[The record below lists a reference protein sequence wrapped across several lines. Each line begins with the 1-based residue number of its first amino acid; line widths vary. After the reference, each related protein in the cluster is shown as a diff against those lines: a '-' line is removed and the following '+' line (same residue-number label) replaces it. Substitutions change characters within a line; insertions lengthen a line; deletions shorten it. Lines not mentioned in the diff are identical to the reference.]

1 MTYQNTQGSST
12 QEPKSNQ
19 DTSLSPPLPLNSPL
33 NSIVAKRSPASAKD
47 SAKSWKKGWE
57 KGASRLSG
65 PRGLLIGL
73 GLGLGLA
80 LISSRL
86 MPSETAVGADALQ
99 AEQVASASVTVTRS
113 QIAPITQTLTTQ
125 GTVEAFD
132 LLSVSPRA
140 SGLQIQAVNVRD
152 GDSVQAGQVLA
163 VLDDSVLQA
172 EIDQSSAQVVS
183 AQAQVAQ
190 AQAQAAQAQAALAEA
205 QDSFNRYAALF
216 SQGAISEET
225 LTSRRTELTTA
236 DQSVGAALAAVESAK
251 ATVSSRQAEAD
262 RAVTQLQQTQ
272 VLAPASGVI
281 TEKSATV
288 GDVAA
293 AGTPLF
299 KIISGDQLEISVQVP
314 QTQLT
319 QINVGTP
326 VSITSSSDS
335 ALKLPG
341 SVRSIDPTLN
351 ATREATVKVGIGE
364 ASSDSSSAQLRPGMF
379 LTVDIVTGSRQ
390 GVVVPAS
397 AVLPQAD
404 GRSLVY
410 VLNADSTVSAQRVE
424 VGDRISAGQN
434 SDGGQIEII
443 SGLKANVPVVVEGAS
458 YLQDSD
464 KVDVASDQPFEA
476 SDSSGSPQSAA
487 PAKPKEPAKGQ

>member
-1 MTYQNTQGSST
+1 M
-12 QEPKSNQ
+12 
-19 DTSLSPPLPLNSPL
+19 
-33 NSIVAKRSPASAKD
+33 
-47 SAKSWKKGWE
+47 
-57 KGASRLSG
+57 
-65 PRGLLIGL
+65 GL

-80 LISSRL
+80 LLSSRL
-86 MPSETAVGADALQ
+86 LPSETAPADEPL
-99 AEQVASASVTVTRS
+99 AEQIASASVRVARS
-113 QIAPITQTLTTQ
+113 QTAPITQTLTTQ

-163 VLDDSVLQA
+163 VLDDAVLQA
-172 EIDQSSAQVVS
+172 DIDQSEAQVVS

-190 AQAQAAQAQAALAEA
+190 TQAQAAQAQAALAEA
-205 QDSFNRYAALF
+205 QDSFSRYSALF
-216 SQGAISEET
+216 SKGAISEET

-236 DQSVGAALAAVESAK
+236 DQSVGAALAAIASAK

-281 TEKSATV
+281 TEKEATV
-288 GDVAA
+288 GGVAS

-299 KIISGDQLEISVQVP
+299 KIISGDQLEISVPVP

-319 QINVGTP
+319 QVNVGTP
-326 VSITSSSDS
+326 VSISSSSDS
-335 ALKLPG
+335 ALKLQG

-364 ASSDSSSAQLRPGMF
+364 ASDSAQLRPGMF

-410 VLNADSTVSAQRVE
+410 VLNDDNTVSAQSVK
-424 VGDRISAGQN
+424 VGDRISTQN
-434 SDGGQIEII
+434 SSDQLEII
-443 SGLKANVPVVVEGAS
+443 SGLKASVPVVVEGAS
-458 YLQDSD
+458 YLQDGD
-464 KVDVASDQPFEA
+464 KVNVASA
-476 SDSSGSPQSAA
+476 
-487 PAKPKEPAKGQ
+487 EPAK